1 VAIKYKFLHA
11 ATKRW
16 AFPIAVVLLPG
27 GFVVLA
33 FALFYKI
40 VLPKRRAG
48 ADVKAAEPV
57 AVAPAGS
64 FVTAMRMYSARARY
78 ELNSARER
86 QNTLREAAARPAPR
100 AVATDPRQETTI
112 T

>member
-1 VAIKYKFLHA
+1 MAIKYKFLHA

-16 AFPIAVVLLPG
+16 AFPVAVILLPG

-33 FALFYKI
+33 FALFYKM
-40 VLPKRRAG
+40 VVPKRRAA
-48 ADVKAAEPV
+48 ADVKPAEP
-57 AVAPAGS
+57 AAGS
-64 FVTAMRMYSARARY
+64 FVAAMRMYSARARY

>member
-1 VAIKYKFLHA
+1 
-11 ATKRW
+11 
-16 AFPIAVVLLPG
+16 
-27 GFVVLA
+27 
-33 FALFYKI
+33 
-40 VLPKRRAG
+40 
-48 ADVKAAEPV
+48 
-57 AVAPAGS
+57 
-64 FVTAMRMYSARARY
+64 MRMYSARARY